1 MFTKFSLSSFLFA
14 FVLILSP
21 WEVGAFDNMT
31 YQDALKLQ
39 FKDCKLS
46 KENVFLTKK
55 QQTLI
60 KEKNGHKTSPLI
72 LRYKTCRGSY
82 VYIDSHIVRT
92 LNETTVIEVANNAL
106 SFFKIASF
114 MEPKEYLPP
123 KAWLELFKTK
133 QGSEVD
139 ALTGATLSEN
149 AIRRVIKKYIIV
161 DKVLSDKA

>member
-1 MFTKFSLSSFLFA
+1 
-14 FVLILSP
+14 
-21 WEVGAFDNMT
+21 
-31 YQDALKLQ
+31 
-39 FKDCKLS
+39 
-46 KENVFLTKK
+46 
-55 QQTLI
+55 
-60 KEKNGHKTSPLI
+60 
-72 LRYKTCRGSY
+72 
-82 VYIDSHIVRT
+82 
-92 LNETTVIEVANNAL
+92 
-106 SFFKIASF
+106 